1 MLDIYTGRC
10 SVREDFLYI
19 CRIERNGKFLKI
31 ETKEQI
37 DRTMFKILKRE
48 MLTPNICKMVV
59 EAPRI
64 AKAAKPGQFLIVRPN
79 EKGERIP
86 LTISDYDSEQGT
98 VTIVTQLIGASSAA
112 IIATQEGEFFN
123 DVVGPLGNPS
133 AFVTMSDE
141 ELKDARYIFIA
152 GGVGTAPVYPQAKWL
167 HERGVAV
174 DVIIGAKTKDLLIYT
189 DELASACDNLYLC
202 TDDGSTGF
210 KGLVTAL
217 LEKLVS
223 EDGKKYTQAVAI
235 GPMIMMKFCTL
246 TCKKLQIPEDVS
258 LNMLMVDGTGMCG
271 ACRVTVAGKTKFA
284 CVDGPEFNGY
294 DVDFDE
300 AMRRLG
306 QYKKEETAAREELNK

>member
-1 MLDIYTGRC
+1 M
-10 SVREDFLYI
+10 F
-19 CRIERNGKFLKI
+19 RIL
-31 ETKEQI
+31 T
-37 DRTMFKILKRE
+37 RE
-48 MLTPNICKMVV
+48 MLTPNICKMEV

-64 AKAAKPGQFLIVRPN
+64 AKAALPGQFLIVRPN

-86 LTISDYDSEQGT
+86 LTISDYNIEKGT

-133 AFVTMSDE
+133 AFVGMSDE
-141 ELKDARYIFIA
+141 ELKGKKYIFIA

-167 HERGVAV
+167 HEKGVAV
-174 DVIIGAKTKDLLIYT
+174 DVIIGAKTKDLLIYKE
-189 DELASACDNLYLC
+189 ELGSVCDNLYLC
-202 TDDGSTGF
+202 TDDGSEGF

-217 LEKLVS
+217 LEKLVT
-223 EDGKKYTQAVAI
+223 EDGKEYTQAVSI

-246 TCKKLQIPEDVS
+246 TCRKLGVPEDVS

-271 ACRVTVAGKTKFA
+271 ACRVTVAGKVKFA
-284 CVDGPEFNGY
+284 CMDGPEFNGY

-306 QYKKEETAAREELNK
+306 QYKAEEAVEREKILK

>member
-1 MLDIYTGRC
+1 M
-10 SVREDFLYI
+10 F
-19 CRIERNGKFLKI
+19 RIL
-31 ETKEQI
+31 T
-37 DRTMFKILKRE
+37 RE
-48 MLTPNICKMVV
+48 MLTPNICKMEV

-64 AKAAKPGQFLIVRPN
+64 AKAALPGQFLIVRPN

-86 LTISDYDSEQGT
+86 LTISDYNIEKGT

-133 AFVTMSDE
+133 AFVGMSDE
-141 ELKDARYIFIA
+141 ELKGKKYIFIA

-167 HERGVAV
+167 HEKGVAV
-174 DVIIGAKTKDLLIYT
+174 DVIIGAKTKDLLIYKE
-189 DELASACDNLYLC
+189 ELGSVCDNLYLC
-202 TDDGSTGF
+202 TDDGSEGF

-217 LEKLVS
+217 LEKLVT
-223 EDGKKYTQAVAI
+223 EDGKEYTQAVSI
-235 GPMIMMKFCTL
+235 GPMIMMKVCTL
-246 TCKKLQIPEDVS
+246 TCKKLGIPEDVS

-271 ACRVTVAGKTKFA
+271 ACRVTVAGKVKFA
-284 CVDGPEFNGY
+284 CMDGPEFNGY

-306 QYKKEETAAREELNK
+306 QYKAEEAVEREKNLK

>member
-1 MLDIYTGRC
+1 M
-10 SVREDFLYI
+10 F
-19 CRIERNGKFLKI
+19 RIL
-31 ETKEQI
+31 T
-37 DRTMFKILKRE
+37 RE
-48 MLTPNICKMVV
+48 MLTPNICKMEV

-64 AKAAKPGQFLIVRPN
+64 AKAALPGQFLIVRPN

-86 LTISDYDSEQGT
+86 LTISDYNIEKGT

-133 AFVTMSDE
+133 AFVGMSDE
-141 ELKDARYIFIA
+141 ELKGKKYIFIA

-167 HERGVAV
+167 HEKGVAV
-174 DVIIGAKTKDLLIYT
+174 DVIIGAKTKDLLIYKE
-189 DELASACDNLYLC
+189 ELGSVCDNLYLC
-202 TDDGSTGF
+202 TDDGSEGF

-217 LEKLVS
+217 LEKLVT
-223 EDGKKYTQAVAI
+223 EDGKEYTQAVSI
-235 GPMIMMKFCTL
+235 GPMIMMKFCAL
-246 TCKKLQIPEDVS
+246 TCKKLGIPEDVS

-271 ACRVTVAGKTKFA
+271 ACRVTVAGKVKFA
-284 CVDGPEFNGY
+284 CMDGPEFNGY

-306 QYKKEETAAREELNK
+306 QYKAEEAVEREKNLK

>member
-1 MLDIYTGRC
+1 M
-10 SVREDFLYI
+10 F
-19 CRIERNGKFLKI
+19 RIL
-31 ETKEQI
+31 T
-37 DRTMFKILKRE
+37 RE
-48 MLTPNICKMVV
+48 MLTPNICKMEV

-64 AKAAKPGQFLIVRPN
+64 AKAALPGQFLIVRPN

-86 LTISDYDSEQGT
+86 LTISDYNIEKGT

-133 AFVTMSDE
+133 AFVGMSDE
-141 ELKDARYIFIA
+141 EFKGKKYIFIA

-167 HERGVAV
+167 HEKGVAV
-174 DVIIGAKTKDLLIYT
+174 DVIIGAKTKDLLIYKE
-189 DELASACDNLYLC
+189 ELGSVCDNLYLC
-202 TDDGSTGF
+202 TDDGSEGF

-217 LEKLVS
+217 LEKLVT
-223 EDGKKYTQAVAI
+223 EDGKEYTQAVSI

-246 TCKKLQIPEDVS
+246 TCRKLGIPEDVS

-271 ACRVTVAGKTKFA
+271 ACRVTVAGKVKFA
-284 CVDGPEFNGY
+284 CMDGPEFNGY

-306 QYKKEETAAREELNK
+306 QYKAEEAVEREKNLK

>member
-1 MLDIYTGRC
+1 M
-10 SVREDFLYI
+10 F
-19 CRIERNGKFLKI
+19 RIL
-31 ETKEQI
+31 T
-37 DRTMFKILKRE
+37 RE
-48 MLTPNICKMVV
+48 MLTPNICKMEV

-64 AKAAKPGQFLIVRPN
+64 AKAALPGQFLIVRPN

-86 LTISDYDSEQGT
+86 LTISDYNIEKGT

-133 AFVTMSDE
+133 AFVGMSDE
-141 ELKDARYIFIA
+141 ELKGKKYIFIA

-167 HERGVAV
+167 HEKGVAV
-174 DVIIGAKTKDLLIYT
+174 DVIIGAKTKDLLIYKE
-189 DELASACDNLYLC
+189 ELGSVCDNLYLC
-202 TDDGSTGF
+202 TDDGSEGF

-217 LEKLVS
+217 LEKLVT
-223 EDGKKYTQAVAI
+223 EDGKEYTQAVSI

-246 TCKKLQIPEDVS
+246 TCKKLGIPEDVS

-271 ACRVTVAGKTKFA
+271 ACRVTVADKVKFA
-284 CVDGPEFNGY
+284 CMDGPEFNGY

-306 QYKKEETAAREELNK
+306 QYKAEEAVEREKILK

>member
-1 MLDIYTGRC
+1 M
-10 SVREDFLYI
+10 F
-19 CRIERNGKFLKI
+19 RIL
-31 ETKEQI
+31 T
-37 DRTMFKILKRE
+37 RE
-48 MLTPNICKMVV
+48 MLTPNICKMEV

-64 AKAAKPGQFLIVRPN
+64 AKAALPGQFLIVRPN

-86 LTISDYDSEQGT
+86 LTISDYDIEKGT

-133 AFVTMSDE
+133 AFVGMSDE
-141 ELKDARYIFIA
+141 ELKGKKYIFIA

-167 HERGVAV
+167 HEKGVAV
-174 DVIIGAKTKDLLIYT
+174 DVIIGAKTKDLLIYKE
-189 DELASACDNLYLC
+189 ELGSVCDNLYLC
-202 TDDGSTGF
+202 TDDGSEGF

-217 LEKLVS
+217 LEKLVT
-223 EDGKKYTQAVAI
+223 EDGKEYSQAVSI

-246 TCKKLQIPEDVS
+246 TCRKLGIPEDVS

-271 ACRVTVAGKTKFA
+271 ACRVTVAGKVKFA
-284 CVDGPEFNGY
+284 CMDGPEFNGY

-306 QYKKEETAAREELNK
+306 QYKAEEAVEREKNLK

>member
-1 MLDIYTGRC
+1 M
-10 SVREDFLYI
+10 F
-19 CRIERNGKFLKI
+19 RIL
-31 ETKEQI
+31 T
-37 DRTMFKILKRE
+37 RE
-48 MLTPNICKMVV
+48 MLTPNICKMEV

-64 AKAAKPGQFLIVRPN
+64 AKAALPGQFLIVRPN

-86 LTISDYDSEQGT
+86 LTISDYDIEKGT

-133 AFVTMSDE
+133 AFVGMSDE
-141 ELKDARYIFIA
+141 ELKGKKYIFIA

-167 HERGVAV
+167 HEKGVAV
-174 DVIIGAKTKDLLIYT
+174 DVIIGAKTKDLLIYKE
-189 DELASACDNLYLC
+189 ELGSVCDNLYLC
-202 TDDGSTGF
+202 TDDGSEGF

-217 LEKLVS
+217 LEKLVT
-223 EDGKKYTQAVAI
+223 EDGKEYSQAVSI

-246 TCKKLQIPEDVS
+246 TCKKLGIPEDVS

-271 ACRVTVAGKTKFA
+271 ACRVTVAGKVKFA
-284 CVDGPEFNGY
+284 CMDGPEFNGY

-306 QYKKEETAAREELNK
+306 QYKAEEAVEREKNLK